1 MASQQELQHEFLV
14 LIMSTSII
22 KTIMTVVYTKLENI
36 LKIAQMMDKKKLCC
50 KGMTRPFFIV
60 KEPSKKYLR

>member
-36 LKIAQMMDKKKLCC
+36 LKIAQMMDKKKIML
-50 KGMTRPFFIV
+50 
-60 KEPSKKYLR
+60 